1 MSYLQQ
7 ASGGYSPQLYTH
19 HPSKECYMRE
29 TFYQQVKE
37 LGVLISK
44 EEKREDWMIKGITVS
59 FFFRDVDHSI
69 IDVIIL

>member
-1 MSYLQQ
+1 
-7 ASGGYSPQLYTH
+7 
-19 HPSKECYMRE
+19 MRE